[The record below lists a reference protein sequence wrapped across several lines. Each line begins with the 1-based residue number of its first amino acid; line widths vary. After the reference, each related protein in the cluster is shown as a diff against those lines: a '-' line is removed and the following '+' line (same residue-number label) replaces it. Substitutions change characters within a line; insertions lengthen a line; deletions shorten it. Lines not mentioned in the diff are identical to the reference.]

1 MSYLGLTAAA
11 TAFVAAWLLVYIL
24 LRRRS
29 VKGLT
34 LYPFLLIYRLGYAR
48 GPLPPGAKAKL
59 AKVYGVA
66 SLAAAAFAMAYF
78 YFVSGTLF
86 LQRYVVGSSQAAQ
99 EGFVPIIPGVTVSL
113 GEFMFILIA
122 IGVAVVVHE
131 LSHAV
136 VSRALGV
143 PVKDAGF
150 LLMAFVPAAF
160 VEPEEGLLKS
170 APLRSRV
177 MIYAAGIAS
186 NVALGFLFGYAL
198 AAVTPLLASGM
209 TIASVSPNSPA
220 YAAGL
225 APGMKIAAIDGIPV
239 RTLTQGLQVLKSV
252 GAENNATAVNVTLT
266 VLYRGVERSIAVFKP
281 VGVSHLGIE
290 VTPVYKMGWLVE
302 LITALYVVNMGL
314 ALINAA
320 PFAFPLPGFGIE
332 SDGGQMLRDA
342 LTGLAGKA
350 GRDAS
355 AAVELATL
363 LLILSLITLAP
374 VRLP

>member
-78 YFVSGTLF
+78 YFVSGSLF

-209 TIASVSPNSPA
+209 TIVSVSPNSPA

-252 GAENNATAVNVTLT
+252 GAESNATAVNVTLT

>member
-209 TIASVSPNSPA
+209 TIVSVSPNSPA

-266 VLYRGVERSIAVFKP
+266 VLYRGVERSIVVFKP

>member
-198 AAVTPLLASGM
+198 AAVTQLLASGM
-209 TIASVSPNSPA
+209 TIVSVSPNSPA

-266 VLYRGVERSIAVFKP
+266 VLYRGVERSIVVFKP

>member
-266 VLYRGVERSIAVFKP
+266 VLYRGVERSIVVFKP

>member
-1 MSYLGLTAAA
+1 MSYLGLTAVA
-11 TAFVAAWLLVYIL
+11 TAFIAAWLLVYIL

-186 NVALGFLFGYAL
+186 NVALGFLFGYVL
-198 AAVTPLLASGM
+198 AAVTPLLVSGM
-209 TIASVSPNSPA
+209 TIVSVSPNSPA

-225 APGMKIAAIDGIPV
+225 VPGMKIAAIDGIPV

-302 LITALYVVNMGL
+302 LTTALYVVNMGL

>member
-78 YFVSGTLF
+78 YFVSGSLF

-209 TIASVSPNSPA
+209 TIVSVSPNSPA

-252 GAENNATAVNVTLT
+252 GAESNATAVNVTLT

-302 LITALYVVNMGL
+302 LTTALYVVNMGL

>member
-113 GEFMFILIA
+113 GEFLFILIA

-266 VLYRGVERSIAVFKP
+266 VLYRGVERSIVVFKP

>member
-198 AAVTPLLASGM
+198 AAVTQLLASGM

-266 VLYRGVERSIAVFKP
+266 VLYRGVERSIVVFKP

>member
-78 YFVSGTLF
+78 YFVSGSLF

-186 NVALGFLFGYAL
+186 NVALGLLFGYAL

-225 APGMKIAAIDGIPV
+225 VPGMKIAAIDGIPV

-266 VLYRGVERSIAVFKP
+266 VLYRGVERSIVVFKP

-290 VTPVYKMGWLVE
+290 VTPVYNMGWLVE
-302 LITALYVVNMGL
+302 LTTALYVVNMGL

>member
-198 AAVTPLLASGM
+198 AAVTSLLASGM

-225 APGMKIAAIDGIPV
+225 APGMRIAAIDGIPV

-266 VLYRGVERSIAVFKP
+266 VLYRGVERSIVVFKP

>member
-252 GAENNATAVNVTLT
+252 GAESNATAVNVTLT
-266 VLYRGVERSIAVFKP
+266 VLYRGVKRSIVVFKP

>member
-78 YFVSGTLF
+78 YFVSGSLF

-225 APGMKIAAIDGIPV
+225 VPGMKIAAIDGIPV

-266 VLYRGVERSIAVFKP
+266 VLYRGVERSIVVFKP

-290 VTPVYKMGWLVE
+290 VTPVYNMGWLVE
-302 LITALYVVNMGL
+302 LTTALYVVNMGL

>member
-78 YFVSGTLF
+78 YFVSGSLF

-198 AAVTPLLASGM
+198 VAVTPLLASGM

-225 APGMKIAAIDGIPV
+225 VPGMKIAAIDGIPV

-266 VLYRGVERSIAVFKP
+266 VLYRGVERSIVVFKP

-290 VTPVYKMGWLVE
+290 VTPVYNMGWLVE
-302 LITALYVVNMGL
+302 LTTALYVVNMGL

>member
-78 YFVSGTLF
+78 YFVSGSLF

-266 VLYRGVERSIAVFKP
+266 VLYRGVERSIVVFKP

-302 LITALYVVNMGL
+302 LTTALYVVNMGL

>member
-78 YFVSGTLF
+78 YFVSGSLF

-186 NVALGFLFGYAL
+186 NVALGFLFGYVL
-198 AAVTPLLASGM
+198 VAVTPLLASGM

-225 APGMKIAAIDGIPV
+225 VPGMKIAAIDGIPV

-266 VLYRGVERSIAVFKP
+266 VLYRGVERSIVVFKP

-290 VTPVYKMGWLVE
+290 VTPVYNMGWLVE
-302 LITALYVVNMGL
+302 LTTALYVVNMGL

>member
-78 YFVSGTLF
+78 YFVSGSLF

-186 NVALGFLFGYAL
+186 NVALGFLFGYVL

-209 TIASVSPNSPA
+209 TIVSVSPNSPA

-252 GAENNATAVNVTLT
+252 GAESNATAVNVTLT

-302 LITALYVVNMGL
+302 LTTALYVVNMGL

>member
-29 VKGLT
+29 AKGLT

-48 GPLPPGAKAKL
+48 GPLPPGTKAKL

-209 TIASVSPNSPA
+209 TIVSVSPNSPA

-252 GAENNATAVNVTLT
+252 GAESNATAVNVTLT
-266 VLYRGVERSIAVFKP
+266 VLYRGVERSIVVFKP

>member
-225 APGMKIAAIDGIPV
+225 VPGMKIAAIDGIPV

-266 VLYRGVERSIAVFKP
+266 VLYRGVERSIVVFKP

-302 LITALYVVNMGL
+302 LTTALYVVNMGL

>member
-266 VLYRGVERSIAVFKP
+266 VLYRGVERSIVVFKP

-290 VTPVYKMGWLVE
+290 VTPVYNMGWLVE
-302 LITALYVVNMGL
+302 LTTALYVVNMGL

>member
-78 YFVSGTLF
+78 YFVSGSLF

-186 NVALGFLFGYAL
+186 NVALGLLFGYAL

-266 VLYRGVERSIAVFKP
+266 VLYRGVERSIVVFKP

-302 LITALYVVNMGL
+302 LTTALYVVNMGL

>member
-78 YFVSGTLF
+78 YFVSGSLF

-209 TIASVSPNSPA
+209 TIVSVSPNSPA

-225 APGMKIAAIDGIPV
+225 IPGMKIAAIDGIPV

-252 GAENNATAVNVTLT
+252 GAESNATAVNVTLT

>member
-209 TIASVSPNSPA
+209 TIVSVSPNSPA

-266 VLYRGVERSIAVFKP
+266 VLYRGVERSIVVFKP

-342 LTGLAGKA
+342 LTGLVGKA

>member
-1 MSYLGLTAAA
+1 MSYLGLTAVA

-209 TIASVSPNSPA
+209 TIVSVSLNSPA

-225 APGMKIAAIDGIPV
+225 VPGMKIAAIDGIPV

-266 VLYRGVERSIAVFKP
+266 VLYRGVERSIVVFKP

-302 LITALYVVNMGL
+302 LTTALYVVNMGL

>member
-11 TAFVAAWLLVYIL
+11 TAFIAAWLLVYIL

-186 NVALGFLFGYAL
+186 NVALGFLFGYVL

-209 TIASVSPNSPA
+209 TIVSVSPNSPA

-225 APGMKIAAIDGIPV
+225 VPGMKIAAIDGIPV

-302 LITALYVVNMGL
+302 LTTALYVVNMGL

>member
-209 TIASVSPNSPA
+209 TIVSVSPNSPA

-225 APGMKIAAIDGIPV
+225 VPGMKIAAIDGIPV

-266 VLYRGVERSIAVFKP
+266 VLYRGVERSIVVFKP

>member
-78 YFVSGTLF
+78 YFVSGSLF

-266 VLYRGVERSIAVFKP
+266 VLYRGVERSIVVFKP

-290 VTPVYKMGWLVE
+290 VTPVYNMGWLVE
-302 LITALYVVNMGL
+302 LTTALYVVNMGL